1 MDFMPQHF
9 NYQSIAMLLAFLPV
23 YLGASAV
30 LLFVFKNQL
39 ERITNIQL
47 FILGSGFLLLSC
59 FLVYIG
65 LNENQV
71 FQFEWFNFGKPVN
84 ISFGLDNQGSL
95 MLGLVAFIT
104 LLVIVYSISY
114 MKHEK
119 GYARYFASLFL
130 FAAAMIGIVFSFN
143 LLLTF
148 ICWELVGFC
157 SYLLINFWYKK
168 PSANEAARK
177 AFIANRIG
185 DLGFVMGIGLLYAEY
200 GTFELNEIILAIRG
214 GQVNELL
221 LFWAGLGV
229 FFGCV
234 GKSAQFPLLVWLP
247 DAMQAPTPVSALLH
261 AATMVAAGIFL
272 LARVMPILLPDVLT
286 IIAYIGAITSV
297 IGAFSAA
304 SQTDIKKI
312 LAYSTVSQLG
322 YMVAAIGA
330 HAYFAPLLHLFTHA
344 IFKACLFLC
353 AGAIIHAMAHIKH
366 YTELDFDP
374 QDIRLMGGLRKRMP
388 LTFVAFL
395 FAALASAGVPLSAG
409 FLSKDEILVAISS
422 WAAIQSNPIH
432 FLLPFLIFCS
442 SLMTAFYTGR
452 MFFLI
457 FFGGFRL
464 GKFVPELKGF
474 SAYIHEAPKMMLATY
489 LILAPLCLFVFFSFN
504 PIDPDT
510 SWLANYLTH
519 PSSAFTFESDILKQ
533 LIIKQHELHYWII
546 SFSMVVLTLGFGLA
560 YVLYGVK
567 TKYKKEFLTNE
578 PISKMGLITRLSY
591 NGLYLNQ
598 IYQLTF
604 VKPFNSLSNKAI
616 IFDKKWIDKTV
627 ENTAVLFVA
636 SSHLVTWF
644 DKNIVDGS
652 VTALMWLIEQIG
664 FQLKKL
670 QNGKVQS
677 YISLVFVAILIGLA
691 WALI

>member
-1 MDFMPQHF
+1 MGFIAQHIT
-9 NYQSIAMLLAFLPV
+9 NQAVLMLLLPIYLVASAISLFVFRNQIKRITNSQLAILGIGFFSLSSYLV
-23 YLGASAV
+23 YLG
-30 LLFVFKNQL
+30 LNQ
-39 ERITNIQL
+39 T
-47 FILGSGFLLLSC
+47 
-59 FLVYIG
+59 
-65 LNENQV
+65 QV
-71 FQFEWFNFGKPVN
+71 FQFEWFDFGKAVN
-84 ISFGLDNQGSL
+84 VSFVLDNQGSL
-95 MLGLVAFIT
+95 MLGLVTFIT
-104 LLVIVYSISY
+104 LLVIVYSVSY
-114 MKHEK
+114 MQHEK

-185 DLGFVMGIGLLYAEY
+185 DLGFVMGICLLYAEY
-200 GTFELNEIILAIRG
+200 GTFELNEIILAIKS

-221 LFWAGLGV
+221 LFWAGLGI

-286 IIAYIGAITSV
+286 IIAYVGAITSIV
-297 IGAFSAA
+297 GAFSAA

-330 HAYFAPLLHLFTHA
+330 HSYFAPLLHLFTHA

-353 AGAIIHAMAHIKH
+353 AGAIIHAMAHLKH
-366 YTELDFDP
+366 HTELDFDP

-395 FAALASAGVPLSAG
+395 FASLASAGVPLSAG

-432 FLLPFLIFCS
+432 YFLPLLIFCT

-474 SAYIHEAPKMMLATY
+474 SAYIYEAPKLMLATY
-489 LILAPLCLFVFFSFN
+489 LILAPFCLFVFFSFN
-504 PIDPDT
+504 PIDPET
-510 SWLANYLTH
+510 SWLVKYLTH
-519 PSSAFTFESDILKQ
+519 PSSAFVFESDILKA
-533 LIIKQHELHYWII
+533 LVLKQDELHYWII
-546 SFSMVVLTLGFGLA
+546 SISMVVLTLGFVLA

-567 TKYKKEFLTNE
+567 TKYKKDFVTNE
-578 PISKMGLITRLSY
+578 PISQMGLVTRFSY

-598 IYQLTF
+598 IYQTIL
-604 VKPFNSLSNKAI
+604 VSPFNLIAEKASE
-616 IFDKKWIDKTV
+616 FDKKWIDKSV
-627 ENTAVLFVA
+627 ENASILFVA
-636 SSHLVTWF
+636 CSHLVTWF

-652 VTALMWLIEQIG
+652 VTALMWLIEQFG
-664 FQLKKL
+664 LQLKKL

-677 YISLVFVAILIGLA
+677 YISLVFVAILLGLA

>member
-1 MDFMPQHF
+1 MDFTPQHF
-9 NYQSIAMLLAFLPV
+9 ENQTIAILLALLPI
-23 YLGASAV
+23 YLVASAI
-30 LLFVFKNQL
+30 LLFTFRSKIQQATNNQL
-39 ERITNIQL
+39 V
-47 FILGSGFLLLSC
+47 ILGVGFALLS
-59 FLVYIG
+59 FSLLYVG
-65 LNENQV
+65 LNQSQI
-71 FQFEWFNFGKPVN
+71 FQFEWFDFGKAVN
-84 ISFGLDNQGSL
+84 VSFGLDNQGSL
-95 MLGLVAFIT
+95 MLGLVTFIT
-104 LLVIVYSISY
+104 LLVIVYSVSY

-200 GTFELNEIILAIRG
+200 GTFELNGIILAIKG
-214 GQVNELL
+214 GHVNELL
-221 LFWAGLGV
+221 LFWAGLGI

-272 LARVMPILLPDVLT
+272 LARLMPILLPDVLT
-286 IIAYIGAITSV
+286 IIAYIGAITSI

-330 HAYFAPLLHLFTHA
+330 HAYFAPLFHLFTHA

-353 AGAIIHAMAHIKH
+353 AGAIIHAMAHLKQ

-388 LTFVAFL
+388 FTFIAFL

-432 FLLPFLIFCS
+432 YVLPLLIFCTS
-442 SLMTAFYTGR
+442 FMTAFYIGR

-464 GKFVPELKGF
+464 GRFVPGLKGF
-474 SAYIHEAPKMMLATY
+474 STYVHEAPKLMLATY
-489 LILAPLCLFVFFSFN
+489 LILAPFCLFVFFSFN
-504 PIDPDT
+504 PIDPET
-510 SWLANYLTH
+510 SWLVKYLTH
-519 PSSAFTFESDILKQ
+519 PSSAFVFESHILKA
-533 LIIKQHELHYWII
+533 LALKQDQLHYWVI
-546 SFSMVVLTLGFGLA
+546 SISMVILTLGFGLA

-567 TKYKKEFLTNE
+567 SKFKKEFVANQPL
-578 PISKMGLITRLSY
+578 SKMGLVTKLSY

-598 IYQLTF
+598 IYQSVF
-604 VKPFNSLSNKAI
+604 VLPFNLLAKNVSV
-616 IFDKKWIDKTV
+616 FDKNWVDKTV
-627 ENTAVLFVA
+627 ENTAILFVA
-636 SSHLVTWF
+636 CSHVVTWF

-652 VTALMWLIEQIG
+652 VTALMWLIEQMG
-664 FQLKKL
+664 WQLKKL